1 MKTLNSRLKWFI
13 PSLANNLSTLKLIEI
28 IKLLM
33 LKEFEMSAATEQTI
47 ASLLS
52 KNTLTIEHFEER
64 KGDS

>member
-1 MKTLNSRLKWFI
+1 
-13 PSLANNLSTLKLIEI
+13 
-28 IKLLM
+28 M

-47 ASLLS
+47 PSLLT